1 MRLKAIDFV
10 FLGLAASAG
19 PFVIAERA
27 DAQSYPSQQIRL
39 IVPFA
44 AGGITDLLARMAGDH
59 IRTKTGQSVVVE
71 NRPGAGGNTGL
82 DQVVKST
89 PDGYTIGLCGA
100 TMFGVNP
107 HIFKQMPF
115 DPMRDLVPVATIAEA
130 PQILVV
136 NAAKV
141 PASTLQEFIAYA
153 KANPTKLNYGS
164 AGTGT
169 PNHLGADQIT
179 RQAGISVAHVPYRG
193 GGPAVADLVA
203 GNVEVAVIATGLV
216 IEHVKAGTLKVL
228 AAVAPK
234 RLPFL
239 PDVPT
244 TGEGGLPTYDTA
256 NWFGIVAPA
265 KTPAAVVGDL
275 NRVLTS
281 MADDK
286 AILDRIERAY
296 MLPFRVS
303 PDEFA
308 AMVKADNPKWEKVV
322 REAGIKPE

>member
-1 MRLKAIDFV
+1 MRLRALV
-10 FLGLAASAG
+10 TAVLGLTAFAPCSLSA
-19 PFVIAERA
+19 
-27 DAQSYPSQQIRL
+27 DYPANQIRL

-44 AGGITDLLARMAGDH
+44 AGGVTDLLARMAGEH
-59 IRTKTGQSVVVE
+59 VKAKTGQSVIIE

-82 DQVVKST
+82 DQVVKSA
-89 PDGYTIGLCGA
+89 PDGYTIGLCGS
-100 TMFGVNP
+100 TIFGVNP
-107 HIFKQMPF
+107 HIYKQMPF
-115 DPMRDLVPVATIAEA
+115 DPMKDLVPVATIAEA

-141 PASTLQEFIAYA
+141 PVGTLKEFIEYA
-153 KANPTKLNYGS
+153 KTVNTKLNYGS

-169 PNHLGADQIT
+169 PNHLGADQIM
-179 RQAGISVAHVPYRG
+179 RQAGISIAHVPYRG

-244 TGEGGLPTYDTA
+244 TAEAGLPTYDTA

-265 KTPAAVVGDL
+265 KTPGPVVNEL
-275 NRVLTS
+275 NRVLSS
-281 MADDK
+281 MADEK
-286 AILDRIERAY
+286 AVLDRIERAY
-296 MLPFRVS
+296 MLPMRLT
-303 PDEFA
+303 PEQFA
-308 AMVKADNPKWEKVV
+308 EIVRLDSPKWERVV
-322 REAGIKPE
+322 KEAGIKPE